1 MSESIYKTLTAA
13 GLTHWGACALLGNFQ
28 AESSLK
34 ANNLQNTYEKTLGV
48 GDEVYTMAV
57 DNGLYKNFV
66 NDQAGYGLAQWT
78 HPDRKRKLL
87 DFVKEANASIGD
99 ETTQVKFAIHEL
111 KTEYPGLFNYLC
123 TVGAD
128 GLYAAC
134 DRICRE
140 YERPAVNNVDVRFG
154 FAQALDKFY
163 VLNGIADLD
172 TETAKPAEPTEP
184 EVDKLDEILSKV
196 AGMETYLELIL
207 AKLEG

>member
-1 MSESIYKTLTAA
+1 MSQKIYNMFKAA
-13 GLTHWGACALLGNFQ
+13 GLTHWGACALLANLE

-48 GDEVYTMAV
+48 GDEVYTLAV

-87 DFVKEANASIGD
+87 NFVREANASIGD

-111 KTEYPGLFNYLC
+111 KTEYFDLFDFLC
-123 TVGAD
+123 SVGAD

-140 YERPAVNNVDVRFG
+140 YERPAVNNVAARFEY
-154 FAQALDKFY
+154 AQKWDKYF

-172 TETAKPAEPTEP
+172 TETNNPVEP
-184 EVDKLDEILSKV
+184 EVDDVDKMDVIISKLDEILAEITKIKNS
-196 AGMETYLELIL
+196 
-207 AKLEG
+207 

>member
-1 MSESIYKTLTAA
+1 MSQKIYNLFKAA
-13 GLTHWGACALLGNFQ
+13 GLSHWGACAMLGNFE

-34 ANNLQNTYEKTLGV
+34 ANNLQNSFEKGGIGDTTYTL
-48 GDEVYTMAV
+48 AV

-87 DFVKEANASIGD
+87 AFVQEANASIGD
-99 ETTQVKFAIHEL
+99 ETTQVEFAIWEL
-111 KTEYPGLFNYLC
+111 KTEYSGLFNYLC
-123 TVGAD
+123 SVGAD

-140 YERPAVNNVDVRFG
+140 YERPAVNNVAARFA
-154 FAQALDKFY
+154 FAQKWDKFFT
-163 VLNGIADLD
+163 LNGIADLD

-184 EVDKLDEILSKV
+184 EADKLDTVISLLNE
-196 AGMETYLELIL
+196 IL

>member
-1 MSESIYKTLTAA
+1 MSQKIYNLFKAA
-13 GLTHWGACALLGNFQ
+13 GLTHWGACAMLGNFE

-34 ANNLQNTYEKTLGV
+34 ANNLQNSFEKGGI

-87 DFVKEANASIGD
+87 EFVQEAHASIGD
-99 ETTQVKFAIHEL
+99 ETTQVEFAIWEL
-111 KTEYPGLFNYLC
+111 QTEYSGLFNYLC
-123 TVGAD
+123 IVGAD

-134 DRICRE
+134 SRVCKE
-140 YERPAVNNVDVRFG
+140 YERPAVNNVDARYY
-154 FAQALDKFY
+154 FAQKWDKYFT
-163 VLNGIADLD
+163 LNGIADLD
-172 TETAKPAEPTEP
+172 SETAKPATPTEP
-184 EVDKLDEILSKV
+184 EVDKLDEILGEL
-196 AGMETYLELIL
+196 AGVKTYLEHIY

>member
-13 GLTHWGACALLGNFQ
+13 GLTHWGACALMGNFQ

-87 DFVKEANASIGD
+87 NFVKEANASIGD
-99 ETTQVKFAIHEL
+99 ETAQLEFAIHEL
-111 KTEYPGLFNYLC
+111 KTEFAGLFNFLC

-172 TETAKPAEPTEP
+172 TETAKPSEPNEI
-184 EVDKLDEILSKV
+184 ELDKLDVIITKLDE
-196 AGMETYLELIL
+196 IL

>member
-1 MSESIYKTLTAA
+1 MSQKIYNMFKAA
-13 GLTHWGACALLGNFQ
+13 GLTHWGACAMLGNFE

-34 ANNLQNTYEKTLGV
+34 ANNLQNSFEKNGV

-66 NDQAGYGLAQWT
+66 NDRAGYGLAQWT

-87 DFVKEANASIGD
+87 NFVKEANASIGD
-99 ETTQVKFAIHEL
+99 ETTQVEFAIWEL
-111 KTEYPGLFNYLC
+111 QTDFSSLFDFLC
-123 TVGAD
+123 SVGAE

-140 YERPAVNNVDVRFG
+140 YEQPEVNNVAARYAY
-154 FAQALDKFY
+154 AQKWDKFFT
-163 VLNGIADLD
+163 LNGIADLD
-172 TETAKPAEPTEP
+172 TETAKPAEPAEP
-184 EVDKLDEILSKV
+184 QVDKLDTVIALLNK
-196 AGMETYLELIL
+196 IL